1 MDHFFAS
8 LACLMSRNLRS
19 AVYASIEDLLQFLE
33 VYKWGNDYSG
43 EFKRSLPVQPQP
55 VVLTVVSFLI
65 RNVSYCSQVLV
76 LCGQF
81 IGMTISLLMGSNPV
95 VVTGSNHVGAS
106 EIFLGF
112 IWNYFNKLLHNC
124 EELFHF

>member
-1 MDHFFAS
+1 MDLFFAS

-81 IGMTISLLMGSNPV
+81 IGMTISLLTGSNPV
-95 VVTGSNHVGAS
+95 V
-106 EIFLGF
+106 
-112 IWNYFNKLLHNC
+112 
-124 EELFHF
+124 

>member
-55 VVLTVVSFLI
+55 VVLTVVSFSRRLSCPTA
-65 RNVSYCSQVLV
+65 VKFLY
-76 LCGQF
+76 F
-81 IGMTISLLMGSNPV
+81 V
-95 VVTGSNHVGAS
+95 VN
-106 EIFLGF
+106 
-112 IWNYFNKLLHNC
+112 
-124 EELFHF
+124 